1 MVGLN
6 TVLLLGSELLMRPE
20 SILSSRST
28 SSCGCSTLINLHFAS
43 PVSLYLRA
51 LGKIQ
56 MELRVSMDLVF
67 NSAVLVWTV
76 SIWTIGVV
84 EVLLRVPMIQ
94 SRMVILHLRG
104 TITWL
109 HHGQY
114 LGEPLAVLNTNNFV
128 TQIKEL
134 TLAILSDGS
143 LNGSLFQ
150 A

>member
-6 TVLLLGSELLMRPE
+6 TVLLLDSKLLVRAE
-20 SILSSRST
+20 SLLSSRST
-28 SSCGCSTLINLHFAS
+28 GSRGCSSLINLHFTS
-43 PVSLYLRA
+43 PVSLDLRA

-56 MELRVSMDLVF
+56 MELRVSMDFVL

-76 SIWTIGVV
+76 SIWTIGVI
-84 EVLLRVPMIQ
+84 EVLARVSVIQ
-94 SRMVILHLRG
+94 SRMGVWHLRG

-114 LGEPLAVLNTNNFV
+114 LREPLTVLNTDNFV
-128 TQIKEL
+128 TQMREL